1 MKCNFSGMAANYKGT
16 SDKLNVIDRK
26 TFENI
31 KQNQGTENDDPF
43 RKLKNAKFRKKSAVK
58 SGGGATFNLLHFLTK
73 TSKERKKET
82 KLKYRTVCKF
92 GNRTHKTWKQRG
104 KTREGGKRKKYTK
117 LKKAILSY
125 RQQKKHNQQKT
136 QLTAEL
142 LQETVHLIES
152 LSIDS
157 KEKEKEPVSNE
168 FKPTQEFVKTAHS
181 RRFRSYCDNCTT
193 PLLKELTE
201 QLLRELDRFQK
212 RAVAQNAIKAH
223 AHRRFVV
230 GFREA
235 NNFLLVNKVK
245 LIIIAPDCEKC
256 DGEDGLDE
264 KICSIKKQCQQQNI
278 PYLFSLRRRE
288 LAYTLFKKAPVGCVA
303 VLDFDGARDIF
314 LKLLQEL
321 EIAKKSYEDLTI
333 IRSAEIK

>member
-1 MKCNFSGMAANYKGT
+1 MAAHYIGT

-31 KQNQGTENDDPF
+31 KQNQGTKNDDPF
-43 RKLKNAKFRKKSAVK
+43 GKLKNAKFRKKSTVK
-58 SGGGATFNLLHFLTK
+58 NSGSATFNLLHFLTK
-73 TSKERKKET
+73 TSKERRKET

-92 GNRTHKTWKQRG
+92 GNRAHKTWKKRG

-125 RQQKKHNQQKT
+125 RQQKIQNQPKN
-136 QLTAEL
+136 QLTTKILE
-142 LQETVHLIES
+142 ETVHLIES

-157 KEKEKEPVSNE
+157 KEKEKESVSDE
-168 FKPTQEFVKTAHS
+168 FRPTQECVKTVHS

-193 PLLKELTE
+193 SLLSELTE

-230 GFREA
+230 GLREA

-245 LIIIAPDCEKC
+245 LIIIAPDCETC

-264 KICSIKKQCQQQNI
+264 KICNIKKQCQQQNV
-278 PYLFSLRRRE
+278 PYLFSLRRRQ

-314 LKLLQEL
+314 LKLLQAL
-321 EIAKKSYEDLTI
+321 EIARKSYEDLTNKNK
-333 IRSAEIK
+333 IKQI

>member
-1 MKCNFSGMAANYKGT
+1 MSALHKGT
-16 SDKLNVIDRK
+16 SDKLHVIDRK

-31 KQNQGTENDDPF
+31 KQNQNTENDDPF
-43 RKLKNAKFRKKSAVK
+43 RKIKNAKFRKKSAVK
-58 SGGGATFNLLHFLTK
+58 SGDRATFNLFQYLTK
-73 TSKERKKET
+73 TSKEKKKEIQF
-82 KLKYRTVCKF
+82 KYRTVYKS
-92 GNRTHKTWKQRG
+92 GNRSHKIWKPRG

-125 RQQKKHNQQKT
+125 RRQKSQNQPKND
-136 QLTAEL
+136 LNAEL
-142 LQETVHLIES
+142 LQETVHLIKS

-157 KEKEKEPVSNE
+157 QEKEKETQKVAVSNE
-168 FKPTQEFVKTAHS
+168 LEPTHELVKSIHS

-193 PLLKELTE
+193 PLLIELTE
-201 QLLRELDRFQK
+201 QLIRELDRFQK

-235 NNFLLVNKVK
+235 NNFLLVKKVK

-264 KICSIKKQCQQQNI
+264 KISNIKKQCQQQSV
-278 PYLFSLRRRE
+278 PYIFSLRRRQ
-288 LAYTLFKKAPVGCVA
+288 LAYALFKKAPVGCVA
-303 VLDFDGARDIF
+303 VLDFDGAREIF
-314 LKLLQEL
+314 LKLLQAL
-321 EIAKKSYEDLTI
+321 EIARKSYEDLTN
-333 IRSAEIK
+333 KVK

>member
-1 MKCNFSGMAANYKGT
+1 MKSNFSGMAHYKSI

-31 KQNQGTENDDPF
+31 KHSQGTEDHDPF
-43 RKLKNAKFRKKSAVK
+43 RKLKNAKFRKKSAVNT
-58 SGGGATFNLLHFLTK
+58 GGGATFNLLHFLTK

-92 GNRTHKTWKQRG
+92 RNRTYKTWKQRG
-104 KTREGGKRKKYTK
+104 KTREDGKRKKYTK
-117 LKKAILSY
+117 LKKTILSY
-125 RQQKKHNQQKT
+125 RQQKTNNQQKT
-136 QLTAEL
+136 QLNTEL

-157 KEKEKEPVSNE
+157 KEKENEPVCNE
-168 FKPTQEFVKTAHS
+168 LKPTQEFVKTAHS

-264 KICSIKKQCQQQNI
+264 KICNIKKQCQQQNI

-288 LAYTLFKKAPVGCVA
+288 LSYTLFKKAPVGCVA

-321 EIAKKSYEDLTI
+321 EISRKSYEDLAI
-333 IRSAEIK
+333 VQSAQIK